1 MSEISGILKGAG
13 VALERQ
19 AFDMFGAA
27 VQDQVKGALGG
38 IFGVPS
44 SGPIAEN
51 DARAVVKTAQTGI
64 WDPSRYAA
72 ALASGAGN
80 LDPKGKF
87 LFKVR
92 FMISPA
98 FVESAKRLN
107 IDINVLNTD
116 LTFIVKNID
125 LPKVQFEYEEVNM
138 YNFKTKVLKSITN
151 RELALSFYDD
161 TGNRALNFVNLYMK
175 LLRPITRLQQRP
187 GKELQNHGFAFDNT
201 MYGLDTG
208 GRGILAGDRID
219 ILDSITIE
227 QFYLDRTSQNPI
239 DSIKLNRFVCT
250 NARFES
256 FDISDQDYENGG
268 AANMI
273 SINFGFD
280 ALNIETGRAGKEMNS
295 PSLPG
300 GDILAA
306 LEERVPDKIQRSQP
320 IGPGAS
326 RNPFMDIL
334 SRQGGRL
341 AQTAISS
348 ALRKTV
354 GTGLAGQA
362 LSGAIGTLSGT
373 LGTAA
378 SRTLAGIGSSTPQGI
393 AISTP
398 SPIKDN
404 STPSAQIPNL
414 ASQSPPNDLG
424 DFLG

>member
-1 MSEISGILKGAG
+1 MSEISGILKGTG
-13 VALERQ
+13 IALERS

-44 SGPIAEN
+44 SEKITES
-51 DARAVVKTAQTGI
+51 DARAAVKTAQVGV

-92 FMISPA
+92 FMIA
-98 FVESAKRLN
+98 ADFAESAKRLN
-107 IDINVLNTD
+107 IDLSGLSRD

-161 TGNRALNFVNLYMK
+161 TGNRALNFVNLYMQ
-175 LLRPITRLQQRP
+175 LLRPITRRAQLP
-187 GKELQNHGFAFDNT
+187 GKELQNHGFAFDDT

-219 ILDSITIE
+219 ILDTIVIE
-227 QFYLDRTSQNPI
+227 QFYLDRASQNTI
-239 DSIKLNRFVCT
+239 DCIKLNTFICT
-250 NARFES
+250 NPRFES

-273 SINFGFD
+273 SLNFGFD
-280 ALNIETGRAGKEMNS
+280 ALFIETGLDGKKMMT
-295 PSLPG
+295 PSLQG
-300 GDILAA
+300 GDILQAA
-306 LEERVPDKIQRSQP
+306 EELSPQIKRSP
-320 IGPGAS
+320 TVGPGNS

-373 LGTAA
+373 LGSAA
-378 SRTLAGIGSSTPQGI
+378 SRTIAGIGSNMSPGI
-393 AISTP
+393 AIQTP

-424 DFLG
+424 DFFG